1 MQKIILLSV
10 FLLGALHL
18 SADPEFK
25 GTPAELAAYLNNVPR
40 IVTVAGEA
48 ELKVPADRATV
59 MLKVTTENKSLE
71 EALRANQEM
80 RAKIVAALKQRG
92 IAPEKVQSSQFSS
105 TPKHWIFSEKAKA
118 YRIENNVKVSVQDEK
133 ELSAIAP
140 IVDKNSEVQFVGIE
154 FEHSDKESLKRQVL
168 GSALHSASE
177 RKSVFEQRLGV
188 KLLPKSFSRATVDLQ
203 TPERRRNY
211 EMAKG
216 YSGFSVQSGSAPTSF
231 SGDNRGAEAAG
242 LVEEGSSL
250 FGELIFTARVTVDY
264 AVDKP

>member
-1 MQKIILLSV
+1 MRKLILLSV
-10 FLLGALHL
+10 SLLGALQL

-25 GTPAELAAYLNNVPR
+25 GTPAELAAYLNNLPR

-71 EALRANQEM
+71 EALRGNQEM

-168 GSALHSASE
+168 GSALHSATE
-177 RKSVFEQRLGV
+177 RKAVFEKQLGV
-188 KLLPKSFSRATVDLQ
+188 KLLPKSFSQADVALKTPATQ
-203 TPERRRNY
+203 EHYRMARGY
-211 EMAKG
+211 E
-216 YSGFSVQSGSAPTSF
+216 GSAGLSKREVVSALPNADFAGISP
-231 SGDNRGAEAAG
+231 EAG
-242 LVEEGSSL
+242 SL
-250 FGELIFTARVTVDY
+250 FGELIFTARVSVDY
-264 AVDKP
+264 AVDKL